1 MKRMIKE
8 QSNYCDLYEF
18 KKKERKRTIYQTRY
32 VPSWKNMVLLSDRLF
47 KL

>member
-1 MKRMIKE
+1 MKRMIKD
-8 QSNYCDLYEF
+8 QSNYFDLYEF